1 MPEVIVPG
9 RERVSFSKIP
19 EVLPLPDLIGIQ
31 KVSFRWLLDEGI
43 KEVLEEVPA

>member
-9 RERVSFSKIP
+9 RERVTFSKIP

-31 KVSFRWLLDEGI
+31 KESFDWLLKEGV
-43 KEVLEEVPA
+43 KD